1 MNDHKI
7 LPKIQFLRLDWF
19 IYLFFLNSLAFYQMS
34 SIARGQR
41 QIMHQLDNLSNLL
54 RENMGERNRPVRTN
68 SRKSTI
74 AQPDQPLTVPLAIT
88 LAVGVLGLIIYKGI
102 FTRN

>member
-19 IYLFFLNSLAFYQMS
+19 IYLFFFLASYQMS
-34 SIARGQR
+34 SITRGQR